1 MFPFFIAI
9 VIAAIVNMMTSP
21 WVYAVA
27 LDCTLNENDANQI
40 EWVYT
45 IALFML
51 AAFIGLTW

>member
-1 MFPFFIAI
+1 MFHFFMAI

-21 WVYAVA
+21 WVRAIAY
-27 LDCTLNENDANQI
+27 DCTLNDNDASQI